1 MREAI
6 GPLIFAFD
14 VVEELV
20 AGVAVVGDG
29 VFGVDFE
36 ALVVEGLLDS
46 LVLGFALG
54 VELAHQV
61 SDLDASVVSQ
71 KLHIVIA
78 SHIALNL
85 VSNIVRLLHISHIL
99 LLLRLATRLW
109 PDNIGDHKYRVRLG
123 GFGSG

>member
-78 SHIALNL
+78 SHIILNL

-99 LLLRLATRLW
+99 LLLRLASRLR
-109 PDNIGDHKYRVRLG
+109 PDNIGDH
-123 GFGSG
+123 